1 VHLLWFVGRL
11 IIASF
16 TGLAF
21 INGREFVDSI
31 CKVKKKINLDISLVL
46 KFLIFKHFYWF
57 PYIKFF
63 FIIGLFI
70 QFYWINILIGF

>member
-1 VHLLWFVGRL
+1 VHLLWFVRRL

-31 CKVKKKINLDISLVL
+31 CTVKKKINLDISLVL
-46 KFLIFKHFYWF
+46 QFLIVSIFIDFL
-57 PYIKFF
+57 ILNFF
-63 FIIGLFI
+63 L
-70 QFYWINILIGF
+70 